1 MLGKLLKKR
10 YRIIQSLNSGG
21 FCQTYLAQDISLF
34 NHPNCIVKHLLPVKS
49 KNFNSLLSIKHLFTR
64 EVEALGK
71 LSKYSQF
78 PHLLAYFEED
88 QEFYLVQELIEGHS
102 LTTEIYSGCC
112 WSEVQVIEFLQEVL
126 GILEVVHSH
135 GLIHRDLKPSNLI
148 RRKHDG
154 QLVLID
160 FGSVKQVWTQVI
172 TDKETTI
179 TTFATGI
186 AATIAIG
193 TPGYMPAEQE
203 RGIPRPSSD
212 LYALG
217 MIAIQGLTGLSP
229 TQLLEDSQTGEI
241 LWQQHAQ
248 LSSHVASVVSKMVC
262 YHFKDR
268 YQSATEALKALS
280 PLNEFHHRPLAKQ
293 RDCPQPVI
301 AAKQLATITL
311 FEQDNKLPRRNS
323 KSQLQA
329 THNKS
334 AFTVRS
340 AYQCSL
346 FVGLVIG
353 VISSLTVMA
362 MSYYFSHILTPT
374 PTSEGKKLL
383 R

>member
-1 MLGKLLKKR
+1 MLGKVLKER

-21 FCQTYLAQDISLF
+21 FCQTYLAQDISLA
-34 NHPNCIVKHLLPVKS
+34 NHPTCIIKHLLPVKS
-49 KNFNSLLSIKHLFTR
+49 KNNNSLVSVKLLFNR

-71 LSKYSQF
+71 LSEYSQF
-78 PHLLAYFEED
+78 PDLLASFEEN

-102 LTTEIYSGCC
+102 LSTEIYSGCR

-160 FGSVKQVWTQVI
+160 FGSVKPVWTQVR
-172 TDKETTI
+172 TDQGTTI

-193 TPGYMPAEQE
+193 TLGYMPAEQE

-212 LYALG
+212 IYALG

-248 LSSHVASVVSKMVC
+248 LSSHVASVLSKMVC

-280 PLNEFHHRPLAKQ
+280 PLNEFHHRPLVKQ
-293 RDCPQPVI
+293 RDYAQPVI
-301 AAKQLATITL
+301 AANRLAAITA
-311 FEQDNKLPRRNS
+311 FDQDNKLPDRNS

-334 AFTVRS
+334 AFTARS
-340 AYQCSL
+340 AYQCTL

-362 MSYYFSHILTPT
+362 MSYYFSHVLTPT
-374 PTSEGKKLL
+374 PTFEGKKLL